1 MLELGSALF
10 PPNKQV
16 TEPEEVVVLRGDEAE
31 DDQELIRQ
39 AVARV
44 NMLYI
49 FRPFKLIA
57 ALVPTVFSY
66 ILESYI

>member
-1 MLELGSALF
+1 MLELGSVLF

-16 TEPEEVVVLRGDEAE
+16 TEPEEVVVLRDEAE
-31 DDQELIRQ
+31 DDQELFRQ
-39 AVARV
+39 AAARV